1 MRKILMP
8 LLVISLML
16 FSGCKMLE
24 GWFTQKQPLA
34 EVIDTN
40 IFKIDSEAEFFKKVL
55 GSQKPVVVKFE
66 TDWCGACNTMAPI
79 FEKSADEFVD
89 QMKFTQVDA
98 DKQKELAQKYEI
110 KGVPTFIFFKD
121 GKIIEKIEGGMDEDD
136 FKNKVK
142 EIIKK

>member
-1 MRKILMP
+1 MKKILTP

-24 GWFTQKQPLA
+24 DWFAKKPLPEA
-34 EVIDTN
+34 IDTN
-40 IFKIDSEAEFFKKVL
+40 IIKIDSEDEFSKKVFD
-55 GSQKPVVVKFE
+55 SKKPVVVKFE
-66 TDWCGACNTMAPI
+66 TDWCGACTTMAPI
-79 FEKSADEFVD
+79 FEKSADEFID

-121 GKIIEKIEGGMDEDD
+121 GKIIEKIEGGMNEDD
-136 FKNKVK
+136 FKNKIK
-142 EIIKK
+142 EIIKNK